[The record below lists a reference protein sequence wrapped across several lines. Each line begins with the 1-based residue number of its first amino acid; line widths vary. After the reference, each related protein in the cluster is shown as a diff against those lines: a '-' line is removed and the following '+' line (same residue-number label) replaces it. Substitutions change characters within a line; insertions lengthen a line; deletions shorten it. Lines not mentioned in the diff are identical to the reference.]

1 MKLEVNHKVQHKY
14 DDTFA
19 HKSGILTLGGACSQL
34 QNINIVNTFFIIEMH
49 ILKQEQMNASEH
61 AFARTHTKIVQR
73 NIIPLGY
80 KRIIEHS
87 IIT

>member
-1 MKLEVNHKVQHKY
+1 MMIHSF
-14 DDTFA
+14 T
-19 HKSGILTLGGACSQL
+19 KSGILTLGGTCSQL

-49 ILKQEQMNASEH
+49 ILKQEQMNASTH

>member
-19 HKSGILTLGGACSQL
+19 YKSGILTLGGTCSQL

-49 ILKQEQMNASEH
+49 ILKQEQMNASTQ
-61 AFARTHTKIVQR
+61 AFLCAHTFTQK
-73 NIIPLGY
+73 LC
-80 KRIIEHS
+80 KE
-87 IIT
+87 T

>member
-19 HKSGILTLGGACSQL
+19 YKSGIQTLGGTCSQL

-49 ILKQEQMNASEH
+49 ILNKN
-61 AFARTHTKIVQR
+61 K
-73 NIIPLGY
+73 
-80 KRIIEHS
+80 
-87 IIT
+87 